1 MCSQST
7 IQRHKDT
14 LAKNRAELL
23 QWPGLTS
30 GVYYSGNLIPSAQS
44 VTIWTPLKLSSAS
57 SGSPPSPT
65 LLSTIRFSLK
75 CVTSAT

>member
-1 MCSQST
+1 MLLLIDYYLICSQST

-30 GVYYSGNLIPSAQS
+30 GVYYSGNLI
-44 VTIWTPLKLSSAS
+44 
-57 SGSPPSPT
+57 
-65 LLSTIRFSLK
+65 F
-75 CVTSAT
+75 